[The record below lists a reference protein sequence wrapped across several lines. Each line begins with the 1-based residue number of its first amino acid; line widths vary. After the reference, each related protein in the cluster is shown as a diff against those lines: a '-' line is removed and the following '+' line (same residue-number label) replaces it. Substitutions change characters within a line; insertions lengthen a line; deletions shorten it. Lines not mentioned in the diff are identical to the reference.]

1 MPILAREPELYPDDL
16 LDRPETGTEA
26 THRWWVV
33 HTRPRQEK
41 TLARFLTDK
50 HIAHYVPQL
59 EHKTRSPQGRIR
71 IAYVPMFTSYG
82 FVYVTP
88 EERLKTLDIPATAHL
103 LEVQDG
109 RQLTFDLKQIR
120 RLSLTGKL
128 LTPEDRLEPGMQ
140 VRITS
145 GPFEGFEGR
154 ILKRR
159 TGDHLLV
166 MVNYLQRGISVELGD
181 YHLERLT

>member
-16 LDRPETGTEA
+16 LDRPEVGTEA
-26 THRWWVV
+26 SHRWWVV
-33 HTRPRQEK
+33 HTKPRQEK
-41 TLARFLTDK
+41 ALARYLTEL
-50 HIAHYVPQL
+50 HIGHYVPQM
-59 EHKTRSPQGRIR
+59 EQKTRSPKGRTR
-71 IAYVPMFTSYG
+71 VSFVPMFTSYG
-82 FVYVTP
+82 FVYCTAD
-88 EERLKTLDIPATAHL
+88 ERMKALDTYATANL
-103 LEVQDG
+103 LEVKDNE
-109 RQLTFDLKQIR
+109 QLTFDLRQIR
-120 RLSLTGKL
+120 RLSLTGQI
-128 LTPEDRLEPGMQ
+128 LTPENRLEPGMP

-145 GPFEGFEGR
+145 GPFTGFEGR

>member
-16 LDRPETGTEA
+16 LDRPETGREES
-26 THRWWVV
+26 HRWWVV

-41 TLARFLTDK
+41 SLARRLTEL
-50 HIAHYVPQL
+50 HIGHYVPQL
-59 EHKTRSPQGRIR
+59 EQKTRSPKGRMR
-71 IAYVPMFTSYG
+71 VSYVPMFTSYG
-82 FVYVTP
+82 FVYCTP
-88 EERLKTLDIPATAHL
+88 EERLKTLDAPATAHL
-103 LEVQDG
+103 LEVEDSK
-109 RQLTFDLKQIR
+109 QLTFDLRQIR
-120 RLSLTGKL
+120 RLSLTGKI
-128 LTPEDRLEPGMQ
+128 LTPEDRLEPGTP
-140 VRITS
+140 VRVTS
-145 GPFEGFEGR
+145 GPFAGFEGR